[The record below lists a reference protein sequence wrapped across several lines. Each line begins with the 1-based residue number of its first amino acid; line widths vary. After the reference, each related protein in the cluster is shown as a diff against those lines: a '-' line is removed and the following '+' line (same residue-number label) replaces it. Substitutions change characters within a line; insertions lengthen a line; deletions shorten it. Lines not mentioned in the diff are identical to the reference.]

1 MSQSQDSQF
10 SDNYSSSIF
19 EDNPLDNLTF
29 LSSDGLQPF
38 NPDTLYGQ
46 STPDSTPNLGFARP
60 ALPPSIPETLEH
72 VGPQKKKIY
81 VLWTDMVND
90 EFVAWWLKTEYGSQT
105 KRNIFESRLLGAFSP
120 GSCYSGWIPAKVM
133 CRTCDHI
140 LSHPA
145 DRHRGT
151 SSMNKHYSQG
161 VNCRKLAP
169 RSQDIRRLIRNGA
182 KPSQKGTFTQQA
194 WIERVITFMTA
205 SRLPFQLV
213 EHPQFRALI
222 EMARLAPS
230 FPEIPS
236 AYMVRRQLQE
246 LVQER
251 QNTLLRTLP
260 MDAKLSIALDC
271 WTSPFWQAFMAVTAY
286 FLDKDWNYREI
297 LLGFEPLHGAHTGL
311 YLSTVLLELLQKHRI
326 EDRVL
331 TATTDNASNN
341 STLVDSIRGTL
352 QSLELPN
359 HKPIIRMPCIA
370 HVIQLSLKEL
380 LGRMEANPRNE
391 REEMEWTKRDNGARR
406 ENREIVHTLSKSVLN
421 DFCSQ
426 YDNQELRPSQDE
438 WRQIDYLLSITQ
450 PFFTFTTSLSKT
462 KEITIH
468 SVFAIYNTLFSH
480 LEKSRAQLARKMVDW
495 KKVMLSAIHAARL
508 KLSEYYK
515 LINGIDS
522 DLYAIGTILAP
533 QNKLEF
539 FSGKDWEPHWR
550 VRYRKSL
557 ENYLVPYQ
565 QRYSE
570 TQSISSSQSLI
581 GGISDVDILVTST
594 TSLRPQTNAHDELSR
609 YLGSTR
615 DVLTTPASG
624 SGVERLF
631 NSARDICHYRRGSLK
646 SKTIQDLML
655 FMCTTKFDM
664 ESEQLSLMDDY
675 FTTQEAQAAR
685 EEKDARKA
693 ECEFDLI
700 SDSEDEPS
708 AAISQTVQT
717 VSEHAHGKRR
727 RAENITEGLEHVIEL
742 DEEDEVPLPD
752 NIHIQG
758 ESSTQRR
765 SSGRLPKRS
774 R

>member
-1 MSQSQDSQF
+1 M
-10 SDNYSSSIF
+10 
-19 EDNPLDNLTF
+19 LRRAKR
-29 LSSDGLQPF
+29 LQ
-38 NPDTLYGQ
+38 
-46 STPDSTPNLGFARP
+46 
-60 ALPPSIPETLEH
+60 
-72 VGPQKKKIY
+72 
-81 VLWTDMVND
+81 
-90 EFVAWWLKTEYGSQT
+90 
-105 KRNIFESRLLGAFSP
+105 
-120 GSCYSGWIPAKVM
+120 
-133 CRTCDHI
+133 
-140 LSHPA
+140 
-145 DRHRGT
+145 
-151 SSMNKHYSQG
+151 
-161 VNCRKLAP
+161 
-169 RSQDIRRLIRNGA
+169 
-182 KPSQKGTFTQQA
+182 
-194 WIERVITFMTA
+194 
-205 SRLPFQLV
+205 
-213 EHPQFRALI
+213 
-222 EMARLAPS
+222 
-230 FPEIPS
+230 
-236 AYMVRRQLQE
+236 
-246 LVQER
+246 
-251 QNTLLRTLP
+251 
-260 MDAKLSIALDC
+260 
-271 WTSPFWQAFMAVTAY
+271 
-286 FLDKDWNYREI
+286 
-297 LLGFEPLHGAHTGL
+297 
-311 YLSTVLLELLQKHRI
+311 
-326 EDRVL
+326 
-331 TATTDNASNN
+331 
-341 STLVDSIRGTL
+341 
-352 QSLELPN
+352 
-359 HKPIIRMPCIA
+359 
-370 HVIQLSLKEL
+370 
-380 LGRMEANPRNE
+380 
-391 REEMEWTKRDNGARR
+391 
-406 ENREIVHTLSKSVLN
+406 SVLN

-426 YDNQELRPSQDE
+426 YDNQELQPSHDE

-515 LINGIDS
+515 LTNEIDS

-550 VRYRKSL
+550 VRYSKSL

-570 TQSISSSQSLI
+570 TQSISSSQTLI
-581 GGISDVDILVTST
+581 GGISDVDILVTSAA
-594 TSLRPQTNAHDELSR
+594 SLRPQTNAHDELSR
-609 YLGSTR
+609 YLGSSKLFHLAFCLKSLLLIVIGTQLVNPRIYWKEHQHEFPILASLAR

-675 FTTQEAQAAR
+675 LTTQETQAAR

-700 SDSEDEPS
+700 SDREDEPS
-708 AAISQTVQT
+708 AAISQTVQL
-717 VSEHAHGKRR
+717 VSEHALGKRP
-727 RAENITEGLEHVIEL
+727 RAENITEAQEHVIEL

-752 NIHIQG
+752 TIHIHG

-774 R
+774 RRDEDFVYEKP